1 MTNKKI
7 LIVGSG
13 PSVYGSLLAMKNFE
27 NVDVIIIDNSEIQ
40 SIEENDMC
48 IFDNQFKNGNR
59 ISTDDIFEKEYIELL
74 KDNANIS
81 KSFGG
86 FSNVWGGTFDIPTL
100 KTNKILSE
108 LGIDLNKSLEIVEK
122 NIPSFVAED
131 SYDYFTK
138 RLIKKGLNIK
148 NSKIAINNEVLSSFD
163 NKKLC
168 KYCGSYKWSCKK
180 NSIWSSKKAIKGFL
194 KNESLTYIPNAKLI
208 RFMENNSVVNCEILI
223 DGETK
228 TYFFDKIF
236 IGCGPVGTSIIYL
249 NSNYVNRVK
258 FKSSDLIQVPF
269 FKVKKTRVKN
279 TSFSDFFAYDENNN
293 YYLQFYF
300 YSKSVL
306 KLAKS
311 ITKFTFNDKIL
322 PQRFL
327 NFFGGVFIYINEE
340 LSSSFEIYKDDGV
353 LKLNNFESKKS
364 NSELK
369 KNIFKI
375 LRSSGIYVI
384 YFFKNELR
392 YGKSYHYGSQ
402 FPHAIEATKNT
413 TDTQGRLN
421 NLKNTHIIDASV
433 LPSVNTGPVTKTI
446 IANSYRITNEVLK
459 NLES

>member
-7 LIVGSG
+7 LVVGSG
-13 PSVYGSLLAMKNFE
+13 PSVYGSLLAIKNYE
-27 NVDVIIIDNSEIQ
+27 NVDVIVIDNSEIQ
-40 SIEENDMC
+40 SGKENDMC
-48 IFDNQFKNGNR
+48 MFGDQFRYSNR
-59 ISTDDIFEKEYIELL
+59 ISADDIFEKENIKLL
-74 KDNANIS
+74 KENANIS

-86 FSNVWGGTFDIPTL
+86 FSNVWGGTFDTPTL
-100 KTNKILSE
+100 KANKKLTE
-108 LGIDLNKSLEIVEK
+108 LGIDLSLSLDIVEK
-122 NIPSFVAED
+122 NIQSYVVED
-131 SYDYFTK
+131 SYDYFTE

-148 NSKIAINNEVLSSFD
+148 NSKIAVNNAVLSSFD

-180 NSIWSSKKAIKGFL
+180 NSIWSSKKAISGFI
-194 KNESLTYIPNAKLI
+194 KDANLTYIPNAKLLS
-208 RFMENNSVVNCEILI
+208 FMENNSVVSCEISV

-236 IGCGPVGTSIIYL
+236 IGCGPIGTSIIYL
-249 NSNYVNRVK
+249 NSNYVNRVQ
-258 FKSSDLIQVPF
+258 FKSSDLIQIPF
-269 FKVKKTRVKN
+269 FKVKKTRAKKS
-279 TSFSDFFAYDENNN
+279 SFSDFFAYDNNNN

-300 YSKSVL
+300 YSKSIL

-311 ITKFTFNDKIL
+311 IIKFTFIDKIL

-327 NFFGGVFIYINEE
+327 NFFGGVFIYFDEE
-340 LSSSFEIYKDDGV
+340 LSSSFEIYKEDGI

-364 NSELK
+364 SLELK

-384 YFFKNELR
+384 YFLKKELK

-402 FPHAIEATKNT
+402 FPHALEVTKNT

-421 NLKNTHIIDASV
+421 NLKNSHIIDASV
-433 LPSVNTGPVTKTI
+433 LPSINTGPVTKTI
-446 IANSYRITNEVLK
+446 IANSYRITFEVLK
-459 NLES
+459 DFES